1 MTTITMMT
9 SSCMQQINR
18 RVLGEDG
25 KGVGEALNETDHVIG
40 RHLLI
45 LETPSKSSSIHR
57 LMAQQFF
64 LSPVVMFSRADD
76 VIKRPRLV
84 TSSLPDNVHLTS
96 LWRRRDGTRLVR
108 LEHQFAR
115 DEDSKLSRDVIID
128 LNVSKQ

>member
-1 MTTITMMT
+1 
-9 SSCMQQINR
+9 MQQINR

-76 VIKRPRLV
+76 VIKV
-84 TSSLPDNVHLTS
+84 ASSFFLSFFHTL
-96 LWRRRDGTRLVR
+96 RHRDRVL
-108 LEHQFAR
+108 
-115 DEDSKLSRDVIID
+115 
-128 LNVSKQ
+128 